1 MKPVLTTATA
11 LGLLIFAGCSS
22 SNQTQNVKPKPGEK
36 DPNTQHLEGTTD
48 VLKNYRLPETGKK
61 PAGFRD
67 KNERTKSQQKEPTP
81 QK

>member
-1 MKPVLTTATA
+1 MKPALATATF
-11 LGLLIFAGCSS
+11 LGLLTLAGCSS

-61 PAGFRD
+61 PAGFQD
-67 KNERTKSQQKEPTP
+67 KKEHTKSQHKEPTP